1 MTNKV
6 NFGLEKVS
14 KVKKPK
20 LVSSIFSSVSNKYD
34 LMNDAMS
41 FGLHRIWKENMIA
54 VCKPKSFNK
63 ILDVATGSGDIALK
77 LLRKKKNLSVTC
89 LDENKNMLSICK
101 NRLIDN
107 GFVKDI
113 NFIKSSIE
121 DISLDPNSIDI
132 ATIAFGFRNFTDH
145 KKALENIYD
154 ALKPGGKLV
163 IMEFTT
169 PKDKIMGKIFET
181 YTNRIIPKLGEFIA
195 KDYDS
200 YKYLAESI
208 KTYYSPDQVL
218 KMFEENKYINNKFI
232 FLPGN
237 IVTIHVGYKN

>member
-1 MTNKV
+1 MTDKV

-20 LVSSIFSSVSNKYD
+20 LVSNIFSSVSNKYD

-41 FGLHRIWKENMIA
+41 FGLHRIWKEKMIS

-77 LLRKKKNLSVTC
+77 LLRKKKNLSVIC
-89 LDENKNMLSICK
+89 LDENKEMLSICK

-107 GFVKDI
+107 GFIKDI
-113 NFIKSSIE
+113 SFIKSSIE
-121 DISLDPNSIDI
+121 DISLDSNSIDI

-154 ALKPGGKLV
+154 VLKPGGKLV

-181 YTNRIIPKLGEFIA
+181 YTDRIIPKLGEFIA

-208 KTYYSPDQVL
+208 KTYYSPNQVL

>member
-1 MTNKV
+1 MTDKV

-41 FGLHRIWKENMIA
+41 FGLHRIWKEKMIS

-77 LLRKKKNLSVTC
+77 LLRKKKNLSVIC
-89 LDENKNMLSICK
+89 LDENKEMLSICK

-107 GFVKDI
+107 GFIKDI
-113 NFIKSSIE
+113 SFIKSSIE
-121 DISLDPNSIDI
+121 DISLDSNSIDI

-154 ALKPGGKLV
+154 ILKPGGKLV
-163 IMEFTT
+163 IMEFTI

-181 YTNRIIPKLGEFIA
+181 YTDRIIPKLGEFIA

-208 KTYYSPDQVL
+208 KTYYSPNQVL

>member
-41 FGLHRIWKENMIA
+41 FGLHRIWKEKMIS

-89 LDENKNMLSICK
+89 LDENKEMLSICK

-107 GFVKDI
+107 GFIKDI

-121 DISLDPNSIDI
+121 DISLDSNSIDI

-154 ALKPGGKLV
+154 VLKPGGKLV

-181 YTNRIIPKLGEFIA
+181 YTNKIIPKLGEFIA

-208 KTYYSPDQVL
+208 KTYYSPNQVL

>member
-1 MTNKV
+1 MTDKV

-41 FGLHRIWKENMIA
+41 FGLHRIWKEKMIS

-89 LDENKNMLSICK
+89 LDENKDMLSICK

-121 DISLDPNSIDI
+121 DISLDSNSIDI
-132 ATIAFGFRNFTDH
+132 ATIAFGFRNFTNH

-181 YTNRIIPKLGEFIA
+181 YTNKIIPKLGEFIA

-208 KTYYSPDQVL
+208 KTYYSPNQVL

>member
-41 FGLHRIWKENMIA
+41 FGLHRIWKEKMIS

-77 LLRKKKNLSVTC
+77 LLRKKKNLSVIC
-89 LDENKNMLSICK
+89 LDENKEMLSICK

-107 GFVKDI
+107 GFIKDI
-113 NFIKSSIE
+113 SFIKSSIE
-121 DISLDPNSIDI
+121 DISLDSNSIDI

-154 ALKPGGKLV
+154 VLKPGGKLV

-181 YTNRIIPKLGEFIA
+181 YTDRIIPKLGEFIA

-208 KTYYSPDQVL
+208 KTYYSPNQVL

>member
-1 MTNKV
+1 MTDKV

-41 FGLHRIWKENMIA
+41 FGLHRIWKEKMIT

-89 LDENKNMLSICK
+89 LDENKEMLSICK

-107 GFVKDI
+107 GFIKDI
-113 NFIKSSIE
+113 SFIKSSIE
-121 DISLDPNSIDI
+121 DISLDSNSIDI
-132 ATIAFGFRNFTDH
+132 ATIAFGFRNFTNH

-163 IMEFTT
+163 IMEFTI

-208 KTYYSPDQVL
+208 KVYYSPDQVL
-218 KMFEENKYINNKFI
+218 KMFEENKYINNKYI
-232 FLPGN
+232 FLTGN

>member
-1 MTNKV
+1 MTDKV

-41 FGLHRIWKENMIA
+41 FGLHRIWKEKMIS

-77 LLRKKKNLSVTC
+77 LLRKKKNLSVIC
-89 LDENKNMLSICK
+89 LDENKEMLSICK

-107 GFVKDI
+107 GFIKDI
-113 NFIKSSIE
+113 SFIKSSIE
-121 DISLDPNSIDI
+121 DISLDSNSIDI

-154 ALKPGGKLV
+154 VLKPGGKLV
-163 IMEFTT
+163 IMEFTI

-181 YTNRIIPKLGEFIA
+181 YTDRIIPKLGEFIA

-208 KTYYSPDQVL
+208 KTYYSPNQVL

>member
-1 MTNKV
+1 MKRYIYLISPQNIS
-6 NFGLEKVS
+6 NS
-14 KVKKPK
+14 K
-20 LVSSIFSSVSNKYD
+20 FYND
-34 LMNDAMS
+34 L
-41 FGLHRIWKENMIA
+41 
-54 VCKPKSFNK
+54 NK
-63 ILDVATGSGDIALK
+63 ILKTKKIKYFQLRLKKKSNSVLIKIAKKIIKITNKNKVK
-77 LLRKKKNLSVTC
+77 LLINDKPIVAKMVNADGC
-89 LDENKNMLSICK
+89 HI
-101 NRLIDN
+101 
-107 GFVKDI
+107 GQKDI
-113 NFIKSSIE
+113 SFIKSSIE
-121 DISLDPNSIDI
+121 DISLDSNSIDI

-154 ALKPGGKLV
+154 VLKPGGKLV
-163 IMEFTT
+163 IMEFTI

-181 YTNRIIPKLGEFIA
+181 YTDRIIPKLGEFIA

-208 KTYYSPDQVL
+208 KTYYSPNQVL

>member
-1 MTNKV
+1 MTDKV

-41 FGLHRIWKENMIA
+41 FGLHRIWKEKMVS

-89 LDENKNMLSICK
+89 LDENKEMLSICK

-107 GFVKDI
+107 GFIKDI
-113 NFIKSSIE
+113 SFIKSSIE
-121 DISLDPNSIDI
+121 DISLDSNSIDI
-132 ATIAFGFRNFTDH
+132 ATIAFGFRNFTNH

-181 YTNRIIPKLGEFIA
+181 YTNKIIPKLGEFIA

-208 KTYYSPDQVL
+208 KTYYSPNQVL

>member
-1 MTNKV
+1 MTDKV

-41 FGLHRIWKENMIA
+41 FGLHRIWKEKMIS

-89 LDENKNMLSICK
+89 LDENKDMLSICK

-121 DISLDPNSIDI
+121 DISLDSNSIDI
-132 ATIAFGFRNFTDH
+132 ATIAFGFRNFTNH

-169 PKDKIMGKIFET
+169 PKDKIIGKIFET
-181 YTNRIIPKLGEFIA
+181 YTNKIIPKLGEFIA

-218 KMFEENKYINNKFI
+218 KMFEENKYINNKYI
-232 FLPGN
+232 SLTGN

>member
-1 MTNKV
+1 MTDKV

-41 FGLHRIWKENMIA
+41 FGLHRIWKEKMIT

-89 LDENKNMLSICK
+89 LDENKEMLSICK

-107 GFVKDI
+107 GFIKDI
-113 NFIKSSIE
+113 SFIKSSIE
-121 DISLDPNSIDI
+121 DISLDSNSIDI
-132 ATIAFGFRNFTDH
+132 ATIAFGFRNFTNH

>member
-1 MTNKV
+1 MTDKV

-41 FGLHRIWKENMIA
+41 FGLHRIWKEKMIS

-89 LDENKNMLSICK
+89 LDENKEMLSICK

-107 GFVKDI
+107 GFIKDI

-121 DISLDPNSIDI
+121 DISLDSNSIDI

-154 ALKPGGKLV
+154 VLKPGGKLV

-181 YTNRIIPKLGEFIA
+181 YTNKIIPKLGEFIA

-208 KTYYSPDQVL
+208 KTYYSPNQVL

>member
-1 MTNKV
+1 MTDKV

-41 FGLHRIWKENMIA
+41 FGLHRIWKEKMIS

-89 LDENKNMLSICK
+89 LDENKDMLSICK

-107 GFVKDI
+107 GFIKDI

-121 DISLDPNSIDI
+121 DISLDSNSIDI

-154 ALKPGGKLV
+154 VLKPGGKLV

-181 YTNRIIPKLGEFIA
+181 YTNKIIPKLGEFIA

>member
-1 MTNKV
+1 MTDKV

-41 FGLHRIWKENMIA
+41 FGLHRIWKEKMIS

-77 LLRKKKNLSVTC
+77 LLRKKKNLSVIC
-89 LDENKNMLSICK
+89 LDENKEMLSICK

-107 GFVKDI
+107 GFIKDI
-113 NFIKSSIE
+113 SFIKSSIE
-121 DISLDPNSIDI
+121 DISLDSNSIDI

-154 ALKPGGKLV
+154 VLKPGGKLV

-181 YTNRIIPKLGEFIA
+181 YTDRIIPKLGEFIA

-208 KTYYSPDQVL
+208 KTYYSPNQVL

>member
-1 MTNKV
+1 MTDKV

-41 FGLHRIWKENMIA
+41 FGLHRIWKEKMIS

-89 LDENKNMLSICK
+89 LDENKEMLSICK

-121 DISLDPNSIDI
+121 DISLDSNSIDI

-154 ALKPGGKLV
+154 VLKPGGKLV

-181 YTNRIIPKLGEFIA
+181 YTDRIIPKLGEFIA

-208 KTYYSPDQVL
+208 KTYYSPNQVL

>member
-20 LVSSIFSSVSNKYD
+20 LVSNIFSSVSNKYD

-41 FGLHRIWKENMIA
+41 FGLHRIWKEKMIS

-77 LLRKKKNLSVTC
+77 LLRKKKNLSVIC
-89 LDENKNMLSICK
+89 LDENKEMLSICK

-107 GFVKDI
+107 GFIKDI
-113 NFIKSSIE
+113 SFIKSSIE
-121 DISLDPNSIDI
+121 DISLDSNSIDI

-154 ALKPGGKLV
+154 VLKPGGKLV

-181 YTNRIIPKLGEFIA
+181 YTDRIIPKLGEFIA

-208 KTYYSPDQVL
+208 KTYYSPNQVL

>member
-1 MTNKV
+1 MTDKV

-41 FGLHRIWKENMIA
+41 FGLHRIWKEKMIS

-89 LDENKNMLSICK
+89 LDENKEMLSICK

-107 GFVKDI
+107 GFIKDI
-113 NFIKSSIE
+113 SFIKSSIE
-121 DISLDPNSIDI
+121 DISLDSNSIDI

-154 ALKPGGKLV
+154 VLKPGGKLV

-181 YTNRIIPKLGEFIA
+181 YTDRIIPKLGEFIA

-208 KTYYSPDQVL
+208 KTYYSPNQVL

>member
-1 MTNKV
+1 MTDKV

-41 FGLHRIWKENMIA
+41 FGLHRIWKEKMIS

-89 LDENKNMLSICK
+89 LDENKDMLSICK

-121 DISLDPNSIDI
+121 DISLDSNSIDI

-154 ALKPGGKLV
+154 VLKPGGKLV

-181 YTNRIIPKLGEFIA
+181 YTDRIIPKLGEFIA

>member
-1 MTNKV
+1 MTDKV

-41 FGLHRIWKENMIA
+41 FGLHRIWKEKMIS

-89 LDENKNMLSICK
+89 LDENKEMLSICK

-121 DISLDPNSIDI
+121 DISLDSNSIDI

-154 ALKPGGKLV
+154 VLKPGGKLV

-181 YTNRIIPKLGEFIA
+181 YTNKIIPKLGEFIA

-208 KTYYSPDQVL
+208 KTYYSPNQVL

>member
-1 MTNKV
+1 MTDKV

-41 FGLHRIWKENMIA
+41 FGLHRIWKEKMIM

-77 LLRKKKNLSVTC
+77 LLRKNKNLSVTC
-89 LDENKNMLSICK
+89 LDENKDMLSICK

-113 NFIKSSIE
+113 SFIKSSIE
-121 DISLDPNSIDI
+121 DISLDSNSIDI

-237 IVTIHVGYKN
+237 MVTIHVGHKN